1 MNYIEYFASLKGK
14 KITVVGFGVSNRPFV
29 KMLAESGALVTV
41 RDKNE
46 IPEIVRAE
54 FENVEFVTGADYLCD
69 LTDELIFKTPGM
81 RRDIP
86 EFLAAEKNGSK
97 ITSEM
102 QLFFELCP
110 CRIIAV
116 TGSEGKTT
124 TTTLIYNIL
133 KEQGHTVFLGGNI
146 GTPLLPR
153 ISQMK
158 ENDIVIAEL
167 SSFQLFD
174 MTVSADTAVITNIVE
189 EHLNWHTSMQEYI
202 EAKKT
207 VFRHQGE
214 NGRLI
219 LNADYET
226 TLSLAPEANGK
237 TELFSRKSPV
247 ENGAFLNE
255 NGFIV
260 HKDETG
266 SVTIFHKDSIKIP
279 GDHNIENFMAA
290 ICATWGLASI
300 STYRK
305 IAKEFGGVEHRM
317 EFVRE
322 KDGVKYYND
331 SIATSPTSVI
341 ACLKSQTQKI
351 ITISGGS
358 DKNLNYADVAPYI
371 IKHVKHMIL
380 TGQTAQKIYKAV
392 TECEGYDPA
401 VTVLEFADGMA
412 DAVEK
417 AHACAKEGDIVY
429 LSPISAS
436 FDCYKNFEER
446 GKHFKDLVN
455 KL

>member
-1 MNYIEYFASLKGK
+1 MDYKEYFSSLKGK
-14 KITVVGFGVSNRPFV
+14 CVTVVGFGVSNRPFV
-29 KMLAESGALVTV
+29 KMLSEYGAYVTV
-41 RDKNE
+41 RDRKE
-46 IPEIVRAE
+46 PEKEAFAE
-54 FENVEFVTGADYLCD
+54 FDGVNFVTGEKYLEN
-69 LTDELIFKTPGM
+69 LTDTLIFKTPGM

-86 EFLAAEKNGSK
+86 EFAAAEKNGAK

-124 TTTLIYNIL
+124 TTTLIYTIL
-133 KEQGHTVFLGGNI
+133 KEQGYNVFLGGNI

-153 ISQMK
+153 IAQMK
-158 ENDIVIAEL
+158 KDDIVVAEL
-167 SSFQLFD
+167 SSFQLSD

-189 EHLNWHTSMQEYI
+189 EHLNWHKSMEEYT
-202 EAKKT
+202 EAKKN
-207 VFRHQGE
+207 VFRYQNK
-214 NGRLI
+214 NGKLI
-219 LNADYET
+219 LNADYAT
-226 TLSLAPEANGK
+226 TLALAADANGRTEFFSLK
-237 TELFSRKSPV
+237 TPQDR
-247 ENGAFLNE
+247 GTFLNE

-266 SVTIFHKDSIKIP
+266 SVLLFHRDTIKLP
-279 GDHNIENFMAA
+279 GDHNVENFMAA
-290 ICATWGLASI
+290 VCATWGFADI
-300 STYRK
+300 STLRK
-305 IAKEFGGVEHRM
+305 VAKEFSGVEHRM

-331 SIATSPTSVI
+331 SIATSPTAVI
-341 ACLKSQTQKI
+341 ACLKSQKQRI

-371 IKHVKHMIL
+371 VKYVKHMIL

-401 VTVLEFADGMA
+401 ATVIEFADGMA
-412 DAVEK
+412 DAVKK
-417 AHACAKEGDIVY
+417 AHDCAKSGDIVY

-446 GKHFKDLVN
+446 GKHYKQLVN
-455 KL
+455 GL

>member
-1 MNYIEYFASLKGK
+1 
-14 KITVVGFGVSNRPFV
+14 
-29 KMLAESGALVTV
+29 
-41 RDKNE
+41 
-46 IPEIVRAE
+46 
-54 FENVEFVTGADYLCD
+54 
-69 LTDELIFKTPGM
+69 
-81 RRDIP
+81 
-86 EFLAAEKNGSK
+86 
-97 ITSEM
+97 
-102 QLFFELCP
+102 
-110 CRIIAV
+110 
-116 TGSEGKTT
+116 
-124 TTTLIYNIL
+124 
-133 KEQGHTVFLGGNI
+133 
-146 GTPLLPR
+146 
-153 ISQMK
+153 
-158 ENDIVIAEL
+158 
-167 SSFQLFD
+167 
-174 MTVSADTAVITNIVE
+174 
-189 EHLNWHTSMQEYI
+189 
-202 EAKKT
+202 
-207 VFRHQGE
+207 
-214 NGRLI
+214 
-219 LNADYET
+219 
-226 TLSLAPEANGK
+226 EANGK
-237 TELFSRKSPV
+237 TELFSRKTPV

-260 HKDETG
+260 HKDESG

-279 GDHNIENFMAA
+279 GEHNVENFMAA

-401 VTVLEFADGMA
+401 VTVLEFANGMA

>member
-29 KMLAESGALVTV
+29 RMLAESGALVTV

-46 IPEIVRAE
+46 IPETVRAE
-54 FENVEFVTGADYLCD
+54 FENVEFITGPNYLCD

-189 EHLNWHTSMQEYI
+189 EHLNWHTSMEEYI

-207 VFRHQGE
+207 VFRHQSE

-226 TLSLAPEANGK
+226 TCSLASEANGK
-237 TELFSRKSPV
+237 TELFSRKTPV

-260 HKDETG
+260 HKDESG

-279 GDHNIENFMAA
+279 GEHNVENFMAA

-392 TECEGYDPA
+392 TECEGYDPGE
-401 VTVLEFADGMA
+401 TVLEFADGMA

-417 AHACAKEGDIVY
+417 AHTCAKEGDIVY

>member
-189 EHLNWHTSMQEYI
+189 EHLNWHTSMEEYI

-260 HKDETG
+260 HKDESG

-279 GDHNIENFMAA
+279 GDHNVENFMAA

>member
-46 IPEIVRAE
+46 IPETVRAE
-54 FENVEFVTGADYLCD
+54 FENVEFVTGSDYLCD

-189 EHLNWHTSMQEYI
+189 EHLNWHTSMEEYI

-207 VFRHQGE
+207 VFRHQSE

>member
-46 IPEIVRAE
+46 IPETVRAE
-54 FENVEFVTGADYLCD
+54 FENVEFVTGSDYLSD

-189 EHLNWHTSMQEYI
+189 EHLNWHTSMEEYI

-237 TELFSRKSPV
+237 TELFSRKLPV

-401 VTVLEFADGMA
+401 VTVLEFANGMA